1 MSACSSLQPKINM
14 SKKRRA
20 DKATSVINSPKS
32 KDKGSD
38 LSPKVPQR
46 DKIDYPLNIRER
58 NDLTEKQKQLID
70 LILDKNTKLIFLDGP
85 AGTSKTFS
93 AILAGLMLLNKH
105 AVSDILYIRSIAES
119 ASKSLGSLPG
129 TTEEKIMPFLMP
141 LVEKLDEL
149 LPRPDVARLLKEE
162 RVSGMPINYLRGAS
176 FNARFILADESQNL
190 NKKELTTLITR
201 LGMFSKMVVA
211 GDKDQS
217 DINGMSGFSY
227 FFDLF
232 NDEESR
238 QNGIHCFAF
247 TKEDIV
253 RSGILKY
260 IIGRLEER
268 GKASVRSEP
277 MFPPRS

>member
-1 MSACSSLQPKINM
+1 M